1 MRYVQVVH
9 GREGVDDSSQEV
21 EDFVRGEG
29 SSSSSRRR
37 WKSTTSMTNNS
48 WKGIS
53 VDSLDD
59 DDADVDEVEG
69 EAGESYRREHFRFR
83 S

>member
-1 MRYVQVVH
+1 M
-9 GREGVDDSSQEV
+9 DLFSWKAPSSN
-21 EDFVRGEG
+21 FLFLLFTLLL
-29 SSSSSRRR
+29 SSLSSRRR

-59 DDADVDEVEG
+59 DDADVDEAEE

>member
-1 MRYVQVVH
+1 M
-9 GREGVDDSSQEV
+9 DLFSWKAPSSN
-21 EDFVRGEG
+21 FIFWWLTLLLS